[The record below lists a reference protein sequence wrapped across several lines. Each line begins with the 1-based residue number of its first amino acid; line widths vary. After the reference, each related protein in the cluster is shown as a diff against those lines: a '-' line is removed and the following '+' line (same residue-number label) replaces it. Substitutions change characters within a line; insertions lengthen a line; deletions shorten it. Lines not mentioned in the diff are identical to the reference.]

1 MDKKKYRRLTF
12 QERVI
17 IETMLGQGLSKTRI
31 AERLNRKRS
40 TIGREVNK
48 WLSGGGKYEASLA
61 DWCARDDYKN
71 KRNKDKISTHPQLK
85 KYIYAGLKKGWSP
98 EQIAGRI
105 KIDFPLD
112 KIMTISHEA
121 IYQYIY
127 RQPQGKENKRL
138 IAMLTRHKSRR
149 RSSKRNNRAKGRIKF
164 GVSIDLRPAHIADRT
179 QAGHWEGDL
188 MVGAN
193 QASAIATLVERKTRF
208 TYIIKLKDRKS
219 QTVTNGFM
227 TRLNML
233 DSNLKQTLTY
243 DNGFEMTNHLW
254 LTEQTGTKI
263 YFAHPYSSWE
273 RGTNENT
280 NGLIRRFLPKKT
292 NFNKI
297 SEARLNC
304 IQDNLNN
311 RPRKILNY
319 LTPGEDLQLEIKKQQ
334 SQQSP

>member
-1 MDKKKYRRLTF
+1 MDKKTYRRLTF
-12 QERVI
+12 PERVV
-17 IETMLGQGLSKTRI
+17 IETMLSQGQSRACI
-31 AERLNRKRS
+31 AEKLNRKRS

-48 WLSGGGKYEASLA
+48 WISGGGKYESFLA
-61 DWCARDDYKN
+61 DWCARDDFKN
-71 KRNKDKISTHPQLK
+71 KHNKDKISTHPKLK
-85 KYIYAGLKKGWSP
+85 KYIYAGLKMGWSP

-138 IAMLTRHKSRR
+138 IALLTRHKSRR
-149 RSSKRNNRAKGRIKF
+149 RSSKRNNRAKGKIKF
-164 GVSIDLRPAHIADRT
+164 GVSIDLRPAHIADRM
-179 QAGHWEGDL
+179 QPGHWEGDL
-188 MVGAN
+188 MIGAN
-193 QASAIATLVERKTRF
+193 QASAIATMVERKTRF
-208 TYIIKLKDRKS
+208 TYIIKLKNRKS
-219 QTVTNGFM
+219 ETVTTGFM
-227 TRLNML
+227 TQLNKL
-233 DSNLKQTLTY
+233 DGNLKRTMTY
-243 DNGFEMTNHLW
+243 DNGFEMANHQW
-254 LTEQTGTKI
+254 LTEQTGTEI

-297 SEARLNC
+297 SETRLNV
-304 IQDNLNN
+304 IQDTLNN

-319 LTPGEDLQLEIKKQQ
+319 LTPTEDLQLEIKKHPP
-334 SQQSP
+334 QQSP